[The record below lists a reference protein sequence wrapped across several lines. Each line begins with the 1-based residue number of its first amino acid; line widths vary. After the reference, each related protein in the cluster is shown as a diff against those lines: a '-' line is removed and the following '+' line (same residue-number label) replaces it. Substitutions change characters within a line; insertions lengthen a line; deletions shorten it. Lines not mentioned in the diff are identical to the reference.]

1 MNKTVLKNK
10 KRAAQSKRH
19 INSRLLNR
27 QITRLKEH
35 LQRIA
40 SLEVVLTVVGTM
52 KAGKST
58 CINAIVGR
66 EILPNRNRPMTC
78 IPTLVRH
85 KKGREKPVLHFT
97 NTLPI
102 QRLIGKLGTALKRI
116 SEIRTAAIASDKD
129 LAKLATKIRR
139 GFTLKEYY
147 RGETEIFLL
156 LKSINDLVRL
166 AEVFNIDFPFEA
178 FTELQSFPL
187 IEVEFA
193 NIAQSDVLGHKG
205 SFALLDTPGF
215 NEAGQS
221 LHLRKIVHEQ
231 LQQANA
237 VLAVVDYTQLKSESE
252 AELIEEL
259 RKIADITQGRT
270 FALINK
276 FDSKGVHSDNAAE
289 TIEYVSNIL
298 LDGIIAKDRI
308 FPVSGNQALL
318 AQRART
324 EMRRTQ
330 NLNWIE
336 GKSPDWRDDFG
347 RLAFGS
353 RYACNMNDNDAIHQA
368 IEDLW
373 TSSMFDKPLSKIVQ
387 YSQVSALK
395 FAVDSTLEQLQVTA
409 DLLGGDDEVQLVKME
424 YL

>member
-1 MNKTVLKNK
+1 MNKTALQKKNE
-10 KRAAQSKRH
+10 AAQSKRYA
-19 INSRLLNR
+19 NSRLVNR
-27 QITRLKEH
+27 QIARLRDH
-35 LQRIA
+35 LQRIE

-66 EILPNRNRPMTC
+66 EILPNRNRPMTS

-85 KKGREKPVLHFT
+85 KEGRERPVLHFT
-97 NTLPI
+97 NTFPI
-102 QRLIGKLGTALKRI
+102 QRLIGKLSTALKKI
-116 SEIRTAAIASDKD
+116 SVIRTAAIESDKD
-129 LAKLATKIRR
+129 LAELATKIRR
-139 GFTLKEYY
+139 RFTLKECY
-147 RGETEIFLL
+147 RGETEIFSF

-166 AEVFNIDFPFEA
+166 AEVFNIEFPFEA

-193 NIAQSDVLGHKG
+193 NIAQSDVLAHKG

-221 LHLRKIVHEQ
+221 LALRKIVNEQ

-237 VLAVVDYTQLKSESE
+237 VLAVVDYTQLKSEAE

-259 RKIADITQGRT
+259 RKIADTTQGRT

-276 FDSKGVHSDNAAE
+276 FDSKGAHSDNAAE
-289 TIEYVSNIL
+289 TIEYVSHIL
-298 LDGIIAKDRI
+298 LDGILAKDRI

-324 EMRRTQ
+324 EMQRTQ
-330 NLNWIE
+330 NLNWTE
-336 GKSPDWRDDFG
+336 GKTPNWRDDFG
-347 RLAFGS
+347 KLAFGP
-353 RYACNMNDNDAIHQA
+353 RYARYMSDTYAIHQA
-368 IEDLW
+368 IDDLW
-373 TSSMFDKPLSKIVQ
+373 STSMFDKPLKEIVQ

-395 FAVDSTLEQLQVTA
+395 FAAESTLGQLQNIA
-409 DLLGGDDEVQLVKME
+409 KLLVDDGEVRVAKME